1 MISFKFIETF
11 FLLSLAITFALIV
24 TFVYHFKKRMENME
38 TKCDTMFDIVQNLA
52 KEVLDFKRSNCI
64 EQVSYETL
72 DDVAINNQPESN
84 NHESDNDESVN
95 DESDN
100 DESDTDESDND
111 ESDNDESDND
121 ESDNDESDTEI
132 VINNLS
138 KDKITIPNID
148 ITVIDLSDQV
158 TQSTLVDDGLVIFV
172 ENDTLS
178 LKLNASDLSSIDNI
192 VDESEFDLDDAIK
205 SNLTKS
211 ALRKLKL
218 AQLRQIAKGKDI
230 EFDDAMTKNA
240 IIDVL
245 LLN

>member
-84 NHESDNDESVN
+84 NHESDNDESDN
-95 DESDN
+95 DESDNDGSDNDGSDTDGSDN

-111 ESDNDESDND
+111 ESDA
-121 ESDNDESDTEI
+121 EI

-158 TQSTLVDDGLVIFV
+158 TQSTLVDDGLVILV

-230 EFDDAMTKNA
+230 EFDDAMTKTA

>member
-1 MISFKFIETF
+1 
-11 FLLSLAITFALIV
+11 
-24 TFVYHFKKRMENME
+24 MENME

-84 NHESDNDESVN
+84 NHESDNDESDN
-95 DESDN
+95 DESGNDGSDN
-100 DESDTDESDND
+100 DGSDTDGSDTDESDA
-111 ESDNDESDND
+111 
-121 ESDNDESDTEI
+121 EI

-158 TQSTLVDDGLVIFV
+158 TQSTLVDDGLVILV

-230 EFDDAMTKNA
+230 EFDDAMTKTA

>member
-24 TFVYHFKKRMENME
+24 TFVYHFKNEWKIW
-38 TKCDTMFDIVQNLA
+38 KQNVIQCSTLF
-52 KEVLDFKRSNCI
+52 KTWQKKYWIFKRSNCI

-100 DESDTDESDND
+100 DESDNDESDND

-121 ESDNDESDTEI
+121 ESDNDESDAEI

-138 KDKITIPNID
+138 NDKITIPNID

-158 TQSTLVDDGLVIFV
+158 TQSTLVDDGLVIW
-172 ENDTLS
+172 
-178 LKLNASDLSSIDNI
+178 LKMILYL
-192 VDESEFDLDDAIK
+192 EIK
-205 SNLTKS
+205 
-211 ALRKLKL
+211 RIRPI
-218 AQLRQIAKGKDI
+218 QHR
-230 EFDDAMTKNA
+230 
-240 IIDVL
+240 
-245 LLN
+245 

>member
-84 NHESDNDESVN
+84 NHESDNDDSDNDDSDN
-95 DESDN
+95 DESDTDGSDN

-111 ESDNDESDND
+111 ESDA
-121 ESDNDESDTEI
+121 EI

-158 TQSTLVDDGLVIFV
+158 TQSTLVDDGLVILV

-230 EFDDAMTKNA
+230 EFDDAMTKTA

>member
-1 MISFKFIETF
+1 
-11 FLLSLAITFALIV
+11 
-24 TFVYHFKKRMENME
+24 MENME

-84 NHESDNDESVN
+84 NHESDNDDSDNDDSDN
-95 DESDN
+95 DESDTDGSDN

-111 ESDNDESDND
+111 ESDA
-121 ESDNDESDTEI
+121 EI

-158 TQSTLVDDGLVIFV
+158 TQSTLVDDGLVILV

-230 EFDDAMTKNA
+230 EFDDAMTKTA

>member
-1 MISFKFIETF
+1 
-11 FLLSLAITFALIV
+11 
-24 TFVYHFKKRMENME
+24 MENME

-84 NHESDNDESVN
+84 NHESDND
-95 DESDN
+95 DSDN
-100 DESDTDESDND
+100 DESDTDGSDND
-111 ESDNDESDND
+111 ESDTDG
-121 ESDNDESDTEI
+121 SDNDESDTEI

-158 TQSTLVDDGLVIFV
+158 AQSTLVDDGLVILV
-172 ENDTLS
+172 ENDTPS

-230 EFDDAMTKNA
+230 EFDDAMTKTA

>member
-11 FLLSLAITFALIV
+11 FLLSLAITLALIV

-84 NHESDNDESVN
+84 NHESDND
-95 DESDN
+95 DSDN
-100 DESDTDESDND
+100 DESDTDGSDND
-111 ESDNDESDND
+111 ESDTDG
-121 ESDNDESDTEI
+121 SDNDESDTEI
-132 VINNLS
+132 VINKLS

-158 TQSTLVDDGLVIFV
+158 AQSTLVDDGLVILV
-172 ENDTLS
+172 ENDTPS

-230 EFDDAMTKNA
+230 EFDDAMTKTA

>member
-1 MISFKFIETF
+1 
-11 FLLSLAITFALIV
+11 
-24 TFVYHFKKRMENME
+24 MENME

-84 NHESDNDESVN
+84 NHESDNDESDN
-95 DESDN
+95 DESDNDGSDNDGSDTDGSDN

-111 ESDNDESDND
+111 ESDA
-121 ESDNDESDTEI
+121 EI

-158 TQSTLVDDGLVIFV
+158 TQSTLVDDGLVILV

-230 EFDDAMTKNA
+230 EFDDAMTKTA